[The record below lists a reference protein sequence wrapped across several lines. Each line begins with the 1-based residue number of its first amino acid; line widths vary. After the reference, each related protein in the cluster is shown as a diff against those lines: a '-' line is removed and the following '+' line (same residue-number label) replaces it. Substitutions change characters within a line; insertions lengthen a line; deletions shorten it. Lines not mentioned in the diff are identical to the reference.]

1 MSSHAIT
8 VSLYLFFLAVG
19 IGLNVRAH
27 RPGSKIPTMSQVW
40 RRIMHSRT
48 GRIALVA
55 WWAFIGMHFFS
66 K

>member
-1 MSSHAIT
+1 MSSHVIT
-8 VSLYLFFLAVG
+8 ILLYLLFLAIG

-27 RPGSKIPTMSQVW
+27 SPNSRIPPFSQVL

-55 WWAFIGMHFFS
+55 WWAFIGLHLFS